1 MYMGCSMRGHPTNAY
16 AGHTKRKRT
25 MTQHTAQIIDL
36 HEYRL
41 DRAARSIDM
50 ELWGLGHGGLFE
62 HVEGKL
68 WQLTG
73 DVRIMRVCFD
83 GLAELGLVERV
94 TASQDPLT
102 WIFELTT
109 LMPED
114 QHYGS

>member
-1 MYMGCSMRGHPTNAY
+1 
-16 AGHTKRKRT
+16 
-25 MTQHTAQIIDL
+25 MTHHTAQIIDL
-36 HEYRL
+36 QQVRL

-50 ELWGLGHGGLFE
+50 ELWGLEHGGLFE
-62 HVEGKL
+62 HIEGKL

-73 DVRIMRVCFD
+73 DARIMRACFD
-83 GLAELGLVERV
+83 GLLELGLVARA
-94 TASQDPLT
+94 TATQDPLT